1 MKKFRLLSYNKGSY
15 PSLIDVFKCMRGY
28 LQKEIKQLLHL
39 ESAEARGND
48 IKTDKTGVKSLCLLE
63 N

>member
-1 MKKFRLLSYNKGSY
+1 MKVFRLLSYSKGRY

-39 ESAEARGND
+39 ESAEAGRSD
-48 IKTDKTGVKSLCLLE
+48 IKTDKAGVESFCLLE

>member
-1 MKKFRLLSYNKGSY
+1 MKEFRLLSYNKGSY
-15 PSLIDVFKCMRGY
+15 PSLIDVFKCIKGY

-48 IKTDKTGVKSLCLLE
+48 IKTYNRGRIFLLE